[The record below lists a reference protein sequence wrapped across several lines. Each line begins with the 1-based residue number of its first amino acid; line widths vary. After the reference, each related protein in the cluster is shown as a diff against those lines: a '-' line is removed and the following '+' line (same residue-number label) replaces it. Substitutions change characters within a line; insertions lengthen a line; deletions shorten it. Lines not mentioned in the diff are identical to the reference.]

1 MQNTLKKLKKLAQ
14 IFLSEPFRTYPEDTE
29 YAKGYVQGVRD
40 AGKRLIVEFNLEKN
54 HNI

>member
-1 MQNTLKKLKKLAQ
+1 MEKTLKKLKKLAQ
-14 IFLSEPFRTYPEDTE
+14 IFISEPFRTQEEDSE

-40 AGKRLIVEFNLEKN
+40 AGKRLLLELQN